1 MAAGKIRATWQS
13 LAVTISQTLTAWP
26 TTIASGTFQVID
38 VEETTC
44 PKIKTSASQHFNPV
58 EAQSGKW
65 NAQLTTIWSAIVVK
79 TAYGPISRILVSQLR
94 QSTACHKGV
103 ARSKLSSTWPQSQ
116 AARARSKSVCS
127 SKLKS
132 IGWLTTSAE
141 SLNVSIR
148 DRAAEG
154 LAETAQEVLVVARK
168 VEIQTWSRLRHQIR
182 ESSLHHATV
191 LACLSSECKTEPMTE
206 CTDLWRVSMLG
217 AQAPS

>member
-79 TAYGPISRILVSQLR
+79 TESISRIQVSR
-94 QSTACHKGV
+94 SHQSMACHKDV
-103 ARSKLSSTWPQSQ
+103 AQSKSSSTWPQSQ